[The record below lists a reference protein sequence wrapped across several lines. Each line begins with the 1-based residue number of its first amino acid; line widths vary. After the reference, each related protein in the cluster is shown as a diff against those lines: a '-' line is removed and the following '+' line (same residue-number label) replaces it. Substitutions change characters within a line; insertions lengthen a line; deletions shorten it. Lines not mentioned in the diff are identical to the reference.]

1 MNALVSTKKS
11 VLMFAAAVV
20 GFGGILAGCT
30 KSEKTT
36 ESQAVFVLSPAL
48 QKRLKTATAQSE
60 NVQSQLQLT
69 GKVSA
74 YDEKLV
80 RVAPLVDGLIMNL
93 SANLGDRVTKG
104 QALAIIKSADAAGAE
119 SDQNDAVSTLKN
131 NEKNLSVTKDMAR
144 LGLSADKDV
153 VLAENEVKRA
163 QGSVKRAQ
171 EVTSLY
177 GIRNSLYTMKAPISG
192 YVIEKNPNISNQL
205 SYDNAQTGPF
215 YTIADLSVVQVWA
228 DVYEADIA
236 KIKIGEDV
244 EIKILAISNRV
255 FKGKIDKI
263 QDMIDPAT
271 RTMKARISIEN
282 PDVALKPE
290 MFAQITVN
298 FNEGL
303 QEVSL
308 PNDAIIFDNN
318 RNYVVVYRSAKDI
331 EKREVQV
338 YQRTGN
344 KVFIQSGLKAGEKV
358 MTTDQL
364 IVFNAL

>member
-1 MNALVSTKKS
+1 MKLSKKYLLLS
-11 VLMFAAAVV
+11 LFLLW
-20 GFGGILAGCT
+20 GLGGC
-30 KSEKTT
+30 SEKPTK
-36 ESQAVFVLSPAL
+36 EKVASFELSPTL
-48 QKRLKTATAQSE
+48 QKRLQTATAQSE

-80 RVAPLVDGLIMNL
+80 KVAPLVDGLIMNL

-104 QALAIIKSADAAGAE
+104 QDLAIIKSADAAGAE
-119 SDQNDAVSTLKN
+119 SDQNDAISTLKN
-131 NEKNLSVTKDMAR
+131 NEKNLAVTKDMAR
-144 LGLSADKDV
+144 LGLSAEKDV
-153 VLAENEVKRA
+153 VLAQNEVQRA
-163 QGSVKRAQ
+163 QGSVKRSK

-236 KIKIGEDV
+236 KIKVGEAV
-244 EIKILAISNRV
+244 QVKILAIPNRV
-255 FKGKIDKI
+255 FKGQIDKI
-263 QDMIDPAT
+263 QDMIDPTT
-271 RTMKARISIEN
+271 RTMKARISIAN

-290 MFAQITVN
+290 MFAQITVS
-298 FNEGL
+298 FDEGL
-303 QEVSL
+303 QEVSI

-318 RNYVVVYRSAKDI
+318 KNYVMVYRSARDI

-338 YQRTGN
+338 YQRSGN
-344 KVFIQSGLKAGEKV
+344 KVYIQSGLKAHEKV
-358 MTTDQL
+358 MITDQL